1 MANYDAYIGFRG
13 TTDVDTHIVTVHDG
27 ETCLVVPVTNMWFP
41 VSFENPIHPFFRATN
56 SSVSV
61 HYRRLAIVAFN
72 LSIIRQSMATA
83 DLTDSDLERERIAM
97 HDVATSGELI
107 VRLAHIG
114 ATSRDLP
121 MILEILVAS
130 GY

>member
-1 MANYDAYIGFRG
+1 MENYDAYIGFRG

-27 ETCLVVPVTNMWFP
+27 EICLDVPVTNMWFP
-41 VSFENPIHPFFRATN
+41 VFFENPFHPFFRATN

-61 HYRRLAIVAFN
+61 HYRRRAIVAFN
-72 LSIIRQSMATA
+72 LSIIRQSIATA
-83 DLTDSDLERERIAM
+83 DLMDTDLEHERIAM
-97 HDVATSGELI
+97 HYVATSGELI

-114 ATSRDLP
+114 ATSRELP
-121 MILEILVAS
+121 MILEILVSS